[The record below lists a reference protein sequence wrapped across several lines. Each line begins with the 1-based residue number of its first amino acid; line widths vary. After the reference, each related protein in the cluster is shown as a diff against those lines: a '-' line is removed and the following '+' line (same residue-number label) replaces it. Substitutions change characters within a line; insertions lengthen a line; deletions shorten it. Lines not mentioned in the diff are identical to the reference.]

1 MSDAVKSIVK
11 GYSAG
16 GGGQVHWRMRPP
28 VSANSGDDLYCLHP
42 SPYSGAAF
50 DELFSYLDHSKR
62 IIAPDYPGYGG
73 SDALET
79 KASIEDYAL
88 GVDCVVDD
96 LSANRPV
103 DLLGFHTGCL
113 VAVELALQKPE
124 KVHRLILI
132 DCPFFSAE
140 DSERH
145 LKAYGSSH
153 EISSDLECL
162 RVQWDRAMMN
172 ANRGPGVDR
181 SYQLFSESVRAGAG
195 VNDAFAA
202 AFSYP
207 SIKKFSA
214 VRHPTI
220 VVATQSSLLEATR
233 NSARRIPGATLVEQ
247 LDVSYSVLDHHAQQV
262 AVLVNN
268 FMAKSQ

>member
-1 MSDAVKSIVK
+1 MSDAVRSIVK
-11 GYSAG
+11 GYSNG

-28 VSANSGDDLYCLHP
+28 VSENSGDDLYCLHP

-50 DELFSYLDHSKR
+50 EELFSHLDHSKR

-88 GVDCVVDD
+88 GVDSVIDD

-113 VAVELALQKPE
+113 VGVELALQRPE
-124 KVHRLILI
+124 RVHRLILI

-140 DSERH
+140 DSERY
-145 LKAYGSSH
+145 LNAYGQSH
-153 EISSDLECL
+153 KISSDLDCL
-162 RVQWDRAMMN
+162 RVQWNRAMMN
-172 ANRGPGVDR
+172 AERGLGVER
-181 SYQLFSESVRAGAG
+181 SYQLFSESVRAGSG

-214 VRHPTI
+214 VCHPTI
-220 VVATQSSLLEATR
+220 VVATQSSLLEPTR
-233 NSARRIPGATLVEQ
+233 NSACSISGAKLVER
-247 LDVSYSVLDHHAQQV
+247 LDITYSVLDHHAEQI
-262 AVLVNN
+262 AELVNGCVAN
-268 FMAKSQ
+268 SE